1 MRLEVVGRLKIFS
14 SVMGNWFIFIST
26 LKQHEVYSTFSQID
40 SISAASCQVYGRVQV
55 HMYIVR
61 HTYSKMRIKRLL
73 TSIKIHN
80 SLAQFV
86 PCQDQ
91 YYVVHSRDKVIHL
104 DKLFPRIHNVVIR
117 GMHM

>member
-61 HTYSKMRIKRLL
+61 HTYSKMRNLTTTTTHKKQTKRIQVMCCLPGEEEGEAAEG
-73 TSIKIHN
+73 KH
-80 SLAQFV
+80 V
-86 PCQDQ
+86 G
-91 YYVVHSRDKVIHL
+91 KV
-104 DKLFPRIHNVVIR
+104 
-117 GMHM
+117 

>member
-55 HMYIVR
+55 HT
-61 HTYSKMRIKRLL
+61 TYVHCKSYLFKNAQLK
-73 TSIKIHN
+73 
-80 SLAQFV
+80 LAEYTEGTEEM
-86 PCQDQ
+86 D
-91 YYVVHSRDKVIHL
+91 
-104 DKLFPRIHNVVIR
+104 
-117 GMHM
+117 